1 MSNILLLNLS
11 QDILTSIY
19 EFDSTYKEKF
29 SNDVLPNIW
38 LASWKFAYSKM
49 IKSIIRNDFSFMHD
63 FVFEYLITSWGVP
76 DSAHKMQKKTFT
88 NGLENIFFK
97 DQSSFYLGI
106 YEYEGVFIGHF
117 VRVTLRHNP
126 YRDLEVFYGVI
137 LRQKEY
143 DNKTYQLHY
152 NSIMYEIFQDKEL
165 GLYLFQLMPGD
176 TYTPIGQNYIPMGVS
191 IN

>member
-1 MSNILLLNLS
+1 MNNNLLNLS
-11 QDILTSIY
+11 QDLLSSIY

-38 LASWKFAYSKM
+38 LASWKFAYSDM
-49 IKSIIRNDFSFMHD
+49 IKNTNKNCFSFMHE

-76 DSAHKMQKKTFT
+76 NSIHKMQKRTFT

-97 DQSSFYLGI
+97 DQYSTYLGI

-117 VRVTLRHNP
+117 VRVSLRCNP
-126 YRDLEVFYGVI
+126 YTDLEVFYGVI
-137 LRQKEY
+137 LRHKEY
-143 DNKTYQLHY
+143 QNKTYQLHY

-165 GLYLFQLMPGD
+165 GLYLFQLMPGQP
-176 TYTPIGQNYIPMGVS
+176 YTHVGQNYINM
-191 IN
+191 